1 MAFIALRVRRYGMKK
16 AINAKRRFLIQA
28 LSGTSRFEWLLEI
41 KRRFYIWL
49 VNRMSEGE
57 VLRRYYELTNKEV
70 VE

>member
-1 MAFIALRVRRYGMKK
+1 MKK

-28 LSGTSRFEWLLEI
+28 LSGTSQFECWLEI